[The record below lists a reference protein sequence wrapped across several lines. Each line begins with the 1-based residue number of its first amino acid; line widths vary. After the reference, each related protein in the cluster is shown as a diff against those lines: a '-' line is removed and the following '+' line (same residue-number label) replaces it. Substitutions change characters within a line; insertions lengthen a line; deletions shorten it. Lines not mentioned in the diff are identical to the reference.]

1 MSWQTFEHGLILQ
14 TERSCLDYGC
24 SALLVLS
31 PLYMHRFGLYSPL
44 KGCEHIY
51 AQAVYVC
58 SLVRHFPTLQAQNS
72 LVRIVIDQI
81 FYVLYHLQV
90 HFLILFIV
98 ESWVKYK
105 IGSVSRIHHFGRK

>member
-1 MSWQTFEHGLILQ
+1 MFEHGLILQ
-14 TERSCLDYGC
+14 TEWSCLDYGC
-24 SALLVLS
+24 RALLVL
-31 PLYMHRFGLYSPL
+31 SPL

-58 SLVRHFPTLQAQNS
+58 SLVRHFPTLQAQKSLVTS

-90 HFLILFIV
+90 HFLILFLV

>member
-1 MSWQTFEHGLILQ
+1 
-14 TERSCLDYGC
+14 
-24 SALLVLS
+24 
-31 PLYMHRFGLYSPL
+31 MHRFGLYSPL

-90 HFLILFIV
+90 HFLILFLV

-105 IGSVSRIHHFGRK
+105 TEVFLGSIISGGSRNWGFGKIGGWARRQ

>member
-1 MSWQTFEHGLILQ
+1 MFEHGLILQ
-14 TERSCLDYGC
+14 TEGSCLDYGC
-24 SALLVLS
+24 RALLVL
-31 PLYMHRFGLYSPL
+31 SPL

-58 SLVRHFPTLQAQNS
+58 SLVRHFPTLQAQKS

-90 HFLILFIV
+90 HFLILFLV